1 MMARTVETDTDSGW
15 AIVVEELIGGLLLSL
30 DGKIEMIFGK
40 VLALFSVLLAI

>member
-15 AIVVEELIGGLLLSL
+15 AIVVEELIGGLVLSL
-30 DGKIEMIFGK
+30 DGKIVEK